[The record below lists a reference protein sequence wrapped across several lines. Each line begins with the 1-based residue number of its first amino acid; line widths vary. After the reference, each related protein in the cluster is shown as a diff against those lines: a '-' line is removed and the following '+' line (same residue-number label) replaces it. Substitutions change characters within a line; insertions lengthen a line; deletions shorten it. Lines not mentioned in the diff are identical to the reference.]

1 MSVHAGT
8 RAVTDSLVLSI
19 DAENIKSFGGV
30 NYIANSS
37 YRATDWLN
45 LFPANTTI
53 TTGIDAPDGTNTA
66 VRVTCSTSGSS
77 LFRINFPAFTPNGT
91 DTYTSS
97 FYARLIT
104 PVYGPGTLNT
114 DLHDGASTG
123 YGPQLVANTW
133 VRVEATGIP
142 TATSKAFLD
151 VLSDS
156 TTNAVIDFWGAQVE
170 PSFSATPL
178 TVTTGAPKTTRAKTV
193 YDLGDARVSPTLS
206 FVGGAGWSKNPEK
219 FDTNATTV
227 TQQNYLVPSSTITFV
242 DGSEY
247 SMEFWV
253 KLRSGAQATF
263 HSLVGDFPT
272 TNRWLSVL
280 TNDTTGNSWY
290 IRYRDDTNA
299 YRDSTTVTN
308 VNIQTSWVH
317 LCVTVDSSRNVRF
330 YVNGSFLNTVVA
342 ASTLYTIDAILG
354 GYSSGSNY
362 YAFQGSMALCRL
374 YAKRLSDEEIRS
386 NYNSIRPR
394 FNL

>member
-45 LFPANTTI
+45 VFPANTTI

-123 YGPQLVANTW
+123 YGSQLVANTW

-142 TATSKAFLD
+142 TATQKAFLD

-178 TVTTGAPKTTRAKTV
+178 TATTGTPKTTRAKTV

-227 TQQNYLVPSSTITFV
+227 TQQNYLTPSTTIAFT

-263 HSLVGDFPT
+263 HSLCGK
-272 TNRWLSVL
+272 LL
-280 TNDTTGNSWY
+280 TAEWVTVQPSDTTGNSWV
-290 IRYRDDTNA
+290 INYRDAGAT
-299 YRDSTTVTN
+299 YRTSSTITN
-308 VNIQTSWVH
+308 VNIQNSWTHVGI
-317 LCVTVDSSRNVRF
+317 TVDSSRNVRF
-330 YVNGSFLNTVVA
+330 FVNGTFLNTVTASSTVFTVA
-342 ASTLYTIDAILG
+342 SIMG
-354 GYSSGSNY
+354 GYNSGGNY
-362 YAFQGSMALCRL
+362 YPLQGSMALCRL